1 MAKSNAARSTPVCPP
16 DITCLIGFTCNSPE
30 QIANANLLCCQITYP
45 ESTIINREVRIIPD
59 QRRKVYE
66 LTRFEENSASDIAVM
81 LNLSQRTVENH
92 LRMGR
97 EEVRKYIRQ
106 CI

>member
-1 MAKSNAARSTPVCPP
+1 MKQNLHFMLKNCWH
-16 DITCLIGFTCNSPE
+16 GE
-30 QIANANLLCCQITYP
+30 QKAVTQLPA
-45 ESTIINREVRIIPD
+45 

>member
-1 MAKSNAARSTPVCPP
+1 MLKNCWHV
-16 DITCLIGFTCNSPE
+16 
-30 QIANANLLCCQITYP
+30 
-45 ESTIINREVRIIPD
+45 NRKLWLS
-59 QRRKVYE
+59 RRKVYE